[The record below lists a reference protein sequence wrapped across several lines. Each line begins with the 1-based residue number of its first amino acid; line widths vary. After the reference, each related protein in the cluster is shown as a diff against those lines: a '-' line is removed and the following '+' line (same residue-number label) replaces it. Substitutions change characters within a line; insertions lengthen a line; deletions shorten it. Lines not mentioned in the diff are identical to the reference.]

1 MAASRQGKRG
11 ELEGPAHVQR
21 RFVSDVSH
29 EVRTPLATIKMA
41 ADLLFESRGDLD
53 PAGGRSAELLQ
64 SQLERFESLLVDL
77 LEISR
82 YDAGAATLDAEL
94 VDVCDLVRRSAADA
108 QHLAQRLGGRS

>member
-41 ADLLFESRGDLD
+41 AGLLFESRGDLD

-64 SQLERFESLLVDL
+64 SQLERLESLLLDL

-82 YDAGAATLDAEL
+82 YDAGAATLDAG
-94 VDVCDLVRRSAADA
+94 VGDACDLGRRSADDA
-108 QHLAQRLGGRS
+108 QQLAARRRSRV